1 MQRIS
6 NIYALYLQTKFK
18 LLMLKKVLAGL
29 LFVSFLIAGCVKSN
43 NKCSYASSTVV
54 APINEIDS
62 LQTLLL
68 QDSITATENAAGF
81 YYKIDSA
88 GSGTTISNLCTTVT
102 VNYKGSLFNGPA
114 FDSAYVNQL
123 ASFQLG
129 QVVTGWQLG
138 LPLIRKGGYITLYI
152 PPTLGYGVNPV
163 VDNNGNII
171 IPASSYLIFTIH
183 LADIQ

>member
-1 MQRIS
+1 
-6 NIYALYLQTKFK
+6 
-18 LLMLKKVLAGL
+18 MLKKILAGL
-29 LFVSFLIAGCVKSN
+29 FLISFFITGCVKSS
-43 NKCSYASSTVV
+43 NKCGYTNSTVI

-62 LQTLLL
+62 LQTLLH

-88 GSGTTISNLCTTVT
+88 GSGTAISNLCTTVT
-102 VNYKGSLFNGPA
+102 VNYKGTLFNGPA
-114 FDSAYVNQL
+114 FDSAYVTQL

-152 PPTLGYGVNPV
+152 PPSLGYGVNAV
-163 VDNNGNII
+163 IDNNGNVI
-171 IPASSYLIFTIH
+171 IPASSYLIFNIH

>member
-1 MQRIS
+1 
-6 NIYALYLQTKFK
+6 
-18 LLMLKKVLAGL
+18 MLKKILAGL
-29 LFVSFLIAGCVKSN
+29 FLTSFFIVGCVKSSS
-43 NKCSYASSTVV
+43 KCGYTNSTVI

-88 GSGTTISNLCTTVT
+88 GSGTTISNLCTTVA
-102 VNYKGSLFNGPA
+102 VNYKGTLFNGPT
-114 FDSAYVNQL
+114 FDSSYVSQL

-152 PPTLGYGVNPV
+152 PPSLGYGITPV
-163 VDNNGNII
+163 VDNTGNVI